1 MCGCPAGTVPYPGVP
16 AGAWPGLAPAPAE
29 CFPGNLSH
37 WVVLPEAVPALGAAL
52 SQTAMNAARDTGGL
66 SGSGIALVTVL
77 GALAGAVGAVAALV
91 ATQWGRTNGYTRLL

>member
-1 MCGCPAGTVPYPGVP
+1 
-16 AGAWPGLAPAPAE
+16 
-29 CFPGNLSH
+29 
-37 WVVLPEAVPALGAAL
+37 
-52 SQTAMNAARDTGGL
+52 MNAARDTGGL